1 MRVLATSLAF
11 ILCLAGCAESAGSGS
26 GAGPENPF
34 WTTPEAGA
42 RPKVLL
48 VGWDGVRPDV
58 LEEVPTPNFDALA
71 EAGTFSEEA
80 VTARPTVSGP
90 CWSSILTGVWPEK
103 HGVHSNDF
111 SPNEYGSYPD
121 FLTRIE
127 SVSPELNTFA
137 AADWLPLVAED
148 AGGPLI
154 GDGIDQKIILN
165 GYVQGW
171 LVADSLAVEAALEE
185 LQAGDPDALF
195 VYVGAPDEISH
206 GTRSI
211 GERYRAS
218 IATAD
223 EQLGRLV
230 EAIQGRPTLSR
241 EDWLVIVV
249 TDHGRTEQGGHGGD
263 SPEEATIFY
272 MASGPSAVMGQ
283 PEVDPAVVDVS
294 VTALTHLGIDIDPT
308 WELDGNVV
316 GIEAPSSSP
325 PDTLRIIAPSS

>member
-1 MRVLATSLAF
+1 MRVLAASLA
-11 ILCLAGCAESAGSGS
+11 IVLCCAGCADSAGSGP
-26 GAGPENPF
+26 GAGAENPF
-34 WTTPEAGA
+34 WATPDAGA

-71 EAGTFSEEA
+71 EAGTFSAEA

-111 SPNEYGSYPD
+111 SLNQYGSFPD

-127 SVSPELNTFA
+127 SVNPELNTYA
-137 AADWLPLVAED
+137 AADWLPLVSDD

-154 GDGIDQKIILN
+154 GDGVDQKVILN
-165 GYVQGW
+165 GYVAGW
-171 LVADSLAVEAALEE
+171 LAADSLAVEATLKE
-185 LQAGDPDALF
+185 LRTGDPDALF
-195 VYVGAPDEISH
+195 VYFGAPDEISH

-223 EQLGRLV
+223 GHLGRLV
-230 EAIQGRPTLSR
+230 AAIQGRSTISQ

-249 TDHGRTEQGGHGGD
+249 TDHGRTEQGGHGGE

-283 PEVDPAVVDVS
+283 PETGPAVVDVS
-294 VTALTHLGIDIDPT
+294 VTALTHLGIDIDPS

-316 GIEAPSSSP
+316 GIK
-325 PDTLRIIAPSS
+325 

>member
-1 MRVLATSLAF
+1 
-11 ILCLAGCAESAGSGS
+11 
-26 GAGPENPF
+26 
-34 WTTPEAGA
+34 
-42 RPKVLL
+42 VLL

-71 EAGTFSEEA
+71 AAGTFSEEA

-111 SPNEYGSYPD
+111 SPNRYGEYPD

-127 SVSPELNTFA
+127 SVSPDLRTFV
-137 AADWLPLVAED
+137 AADWLPLVAEES
-148 AGGPLI
+148 GGPLI
-154 GDGIDQKIILN
+154 GDEVDRKEVLN
-165 GYVQGW
+165 GYLLGW
-171 LVADSLAVEAALEE
+171 LNADSVAVEAALGE
-185 LQAGDPDALF
+185 LGTGDPDALF
-195 VYVGAPDEISH
+195 VYIGAPDEISH

-223 EQLGRLV
+223 GHLGRLV
-230 EAIQGRPTLSR
+230 EAIQGRSTVSQ

-263 SPEEATIFY
+263 SPEETTIFY
-272 MASGPSAVMGQ
+272 MASGPSVVMGHPQ
-283 PEVDPAVVDVS
+283 ESPAVVDVA
-294 VTALTHLGIDIDPT
+294 VTALAHLGIPIDPT
-308 WELDGNVV
+308 WGLDGGVV
-316 GIEAPSSSP
+316 GIRQPASPP
-325 PDTLRIIAPSS
+325 PDTVRVLAYNTHHGEGMDGVLEYRVIDETVASDHRPIFMVVELR